1 MASQMENPALAA
13 RGVPESDLAGAL
25 IFPEY
30 ASPLVDLQARRLT
43 RRCAISMAMAAIV
56 APMIHGEAPNA

>member
-1 MASQMENPALAA
+1 MTTEMENPALAK
-13 RGVPESDLAGAL
+13 RGVPVTDLAGAS

-30 ASPLVDLQARRLT
+30 ASPLSDLQARRLT

-56 APMIHGEAPNA
+56 APLVYGEAPNA